1 VLALESEY
9 PSEPP
14 SLMERVIHYIQSHY
28 RESIGLYDVA
38 RAVGRSPAYLTDRVR
53 RETGRTVLRWIIDCR
68 MQEARHLLQGTEM
81 TVYSIANVLGYTDTS
96 HFIRQ
101 FRQYHGVSPQT
112 WRDQHRD

>member
-1 VLALESEY
+1 VTALEPEY

-14 SLMERVIHYIQSHY
+14 LLMERVLHYIQSHY
-28 RESIGLYDVA
+28 REPISLYDVA
-38 RAVGRSPAYLTDRVR
+38 RAVDRSPAYLTDRVR

-68 MQEARHLLQGTEM
+68 MQEARHLLQETEM
-81 TVYSIANVLGYTDTS
+81 TVYSIANVLGYSDTS

-112 WRDQHRD
+112 WRDRHRD